1 MTITI
6 IFVIFFLLRVI
17 QYTFLKRTS
26 TKIEGRTQ
34 LLTYTAFQ
42 YFISAVLSIFLQ
54 SDFKRIFSVSPVG
67 MAISVLGGIAMFC
80 SSLCSMTA
88 LKSGVQL
95 VLTSLFSS
103 MSILVPTIASVFL
116 FHEAM
121 SIWQIVG
128 MVALLYAAY
137 LLLGIT
143 RSTYQN
149 FSVKGFLLLCGLFLG
164 DGLTMLAQ
172 KCYPNYEPSADT
184 AVYTF
189 LAFGTAFVLTAIMGG
204 VDMAKEKTNVFR
216 VLHKDLVLGGGI
228 LATML
233 FAIMYLGVLAVPLVS
248 AVVLYSLVA
257 GGTLIIAFL
266 VGAIIFKE
274 PVTKRNIIGLLIS
287 VLALVLINAF

>member
-1 MTITI
+1 MNITI
-6 IFVIFFLLRVI
+6 IFVIFFVCRVI

-42 YFISAVLSIFLQ
+42 YLISAVLSIFLL

-67 MAISVLGGIAMFC
+67 MAISVLGGSAMFC

-88 LKSGVQL
+88 LKNGVQL
-95 VLTSLFSS
+95 VLSSLFSS
-103 MSILVPTIASVFL
+103 MSILIPTVASVFL
-116 FHEAM
+116 FQEAM
-121 SIWQIVG
+121 SIWQMVG
-128 MVALLYAAY
+128 VVALLYAAY

-143 RSTYQN
+143 RATYQN
-149 FSVKGFLLLCGLFLG
+149 FSLKGSLLLLGLFLA

-172 KCYPNYEPSADT
+172 KCYPYYEPMADT
-184 AVYTF
+184 VVYTF
-189 LAFGTAFVLTAIMGG
+189 LAFGTAFVLTAVMSG
-204 VDMAKEKTNVFR
+204 VDMVKEKTNVFR
-216 VLHKDLVLGGGI
+216 VLHKDLVVGGSV

-274 PVTKRNIIGLLIS
+274 PVTRRNIIGLLIS

>member
-1 MTITI
+1 
-6 IFVIFFLLRVI
+6 
-17 QYTFLKRTS
+17 
-26 TKIEGRTQ
+26 
-34 LLTYTAFQ
+34 
-42 YFISAVLSIFLQ
+42 
-54 SDFKRIFSVSPVG
+54 
-67 MAISVLGGIAMFC
+67 
-80 SSLCSMTA
+80 
-88 LKSGVQL
+88 
-95 VLTSLFSS
+95 
-103 MSILVPTIASVFL
+103 
-116 FHEAM
+116 
-121 SIWQIVG
+121 
-128 MVALLYAAY
+128 
-137 LLLGIT
+137 
-143 RSTYQN
+143 
-149 FSVKGFLLLCGLFLG
+149 
-164 DGLTMLAQ
+164 MLAQ

-216 VLHKDLVLGGGI
+216 VLNKDLVLGGGI

-248 AVVLYSLVA
+248 AVILYSLVA